1 MIRRGALL
9 VAVVLAAGGCG
20 GGAHEAPLG
29 AAARVV
35 PPNTVVFFAARTD
48 APHWQDLARAVLHT
62 VPHVDRNAQEVDVAV
77 LQGGK
82 RVVLTSATPARG
94 GASLA
99 DDPHY
104 RDMLRN
110 LPRNPLAYAY
120 VRGDAAGLRLVR
132 LPGQVGTSIAN
143 FRIRFRVIK
152 HPLTS
157 ATNAYLRWR
166 WGAAWLTNGGMG
178 ARLRSAG
185 PPLAKSNRIRL
196 VQVLAKPWAP
206 TLLDEIPADV
216 QTLVD
221 VVVPGGMFEGMQH
234 LPQRLVARF
243 PSVSQ
248 LDLAQALDQIALGET
263 ALYTRA
269 GGEMT
274 LVSSP
279 PDAAQAAEALR
290 RLGLRFP
297 HAFLGGQLV
306 VSTRASGIAA
316 FRGGAPKLS
325 ADKTFRDAGIPSQ
338 VTGIVYERGKLAAWA
353 LPDGA
358 DATFAVRF
366 AR

>member
-1 MIRRGALL
+1 MRSRGALL
-9 VAVVLAAGGCG
+9 VAVVLASAGCG
-20 GGAHEAPLG
+20 GSQRAPLG
-29 AAARVV
+29 AAARLV

-62 VPHVDRNAQEVDVAV
+62 VPHVDTNAKEVDVAV

-82 RVVLTSATPARG
+82 RVVLTSTTQPRG
-94 GASLA
+94 GVSLA

-110 LPRNPLAYAY
+110 LPRHALAYAY
-120 VRGDAAGLRLVR
+120 VRGDVAGLRLVR
-132 LPGQVGTSIAN
+132 LPGQIGVSVAN
-143 FRIRFRVIK
+143 FRIRFRVVK
-152 HPLTS
+152 HPL
-157 ATNAYLRWR
+157 AAPTNAYLRWR
-166 WGAAWLTNGGMG
+166 WGAAWLTKGGMG

-196 VQVLAKPWAP
+196 VQLLAKPWAP

-221 VVVPGGMFEGMQH
+221 VVVPNGMFEGMQH
-234 LPQRLVARF
+234 LPRRVVDRF
-243 PSVSQ
+243 PSVQ
-248 LDLAQALDQIALGET
+248 RFDLAQALDQIALGET

-269 GGEMT
+269 GGEVT
-274 LVSSP
+274 FVSSP
-279 PDAAQAAEALR
+279 SDAEQAAQALR
-290 RLGLRFP
+290 TLGLRLP

-316 FRGGAPKLS
+316 FRSGAPKLS
-325 ADKTFRDAGIPSQ
+325 ADKTFRAARLPAR
-338 VTGIVYERGKLAAWA
+338 VTGILYERGKLAAWA
-353 LPDGA
+353 LPEGS
-358 DATFAVRF
+358 DATFSVRF